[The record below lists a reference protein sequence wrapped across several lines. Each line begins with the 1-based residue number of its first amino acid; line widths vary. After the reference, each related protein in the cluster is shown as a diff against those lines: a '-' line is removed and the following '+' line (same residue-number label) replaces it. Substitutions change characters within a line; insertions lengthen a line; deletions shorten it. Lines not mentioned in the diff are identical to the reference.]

1 MAPGEMSGACLS
13 RLRAKLRDGSPAG
26 RKISQVILDSPAH
39 WRDMSIDTLAK
50 ACGANPSTIT
60 RFCTGLGYRGYK
72 EFQLD
77 LAVAAAQTGSL
88 QLDDLFKGATP
99 AAIRRAVFECNRRSL
114 TETEKLLDD
123 RVLEQVSELLRQSNR
138 IFFLGIGASGQVARQ
153 AAERFMSLG
162 LTAIAATDPYDQIF
176 ATANAKRGAVV
187 VGISH
192 TGRTAHVLG
201 ALRMARGKGA
211 RTVCITNYPDSPIA
225 EASEVRLITS
235 FREHR
240 VNAAVSSSHIAQLCV
255 IDTLYFLVASSLGRS
270 ARRLADV
277 TEDVVQRTLRVKSR
291 S

>member
-1 MAPGEMSGACLS
+1 M
-13 RLRAKLRDGSPAG
+13 RDGSPAG
-26 RKISQVILDSPAH
+26 RRISQVILESPAR
-39 WRDMSIDTLAK
+39 WRDMSIDVLAK
-50 ACGANPSTIT
+50 ACGANPSTVT

-77 LAVAAAQTGSL
+77 LAVAASQADSL
-88 QLDDLFKGATP
+88 ELGDPFKGATP
-99 AAIRRAVFECNRRSL
+99 AAIRRAVFECSRRSL
-114 TETEKLLDD
+114 AETEKLLDD
-123 RVLEQVSELLRQSNR
+123 RVLEQVSELFRQSTVVY
-138 IFFLGIGASGQVARQ
+138 FLGIGASGHVARQ
-153 AAERFMSLG
+153 ASGRFMSLG

-176 ATANAKRGAVV
+176 AMANARCSTVV

-192 TGRTAHVLG
+192 TGQTAHVLD

-225 EASEVRLITS
+225 EASEWRLITA

-240 VNAAVSSSHIAQLCV
+240 VNAAVSSSYIAQLCI
-255 IDTLYFLVASSLGRS
+255 IDTLYFLVASLLGKS

-277 TEDVVQRTLRVKSR
+277 TEEVVQKTLRVKSR